1 MSSRRSP
8 RFITWYIAPGYSM
21 RSLRGTEAGCHR
33 RPQVSIVRTDTYS
46 EQAAALG
53 EEAARA
59 QRKSAHIG
67 HGLSSGMGELRTF
80 LIQAPGQRG
89 ETLGLKDLANR
100 RGAQGKLLRLEG
112 FADFIDRM
120 VLLAQRNDERA
131 ADFLGWARGPGRVT
145 TQAQLAAHLPQQ
157 LRA

>member
-59 QRKSAHIG
+59 QRKSAHLG

-80 LIQAPGQRG
+80 LIQALGQRG

-100 RGAQGKLLRLEG
+100 RGA
-112 FADFIDRM
+112 
-120 VLLAQRNDERA
+120 LLAGIFDLTLHCLALLSIYEVAFNPI
-131 ADFLGWARGPGRVT
+131 LLPGHVD
-145 TQAQLAAHLPQQ
+145 PE
-157 LRA
+157 